1 MRSGD
6 IGRWSRCCADA
17 REARWEVEDLI
28 SAFARFLLASF
39 ANGRFIADVTHTTT
53 QGMHQAASGFRKN
66 PHYRKGYEN
75 QSKFLIS
82 IHYLLFQSAE

>member
-1 MRSGD
+1 
-6 IGRWSRCCADA
+6 
-17 REARWEVEDLI
+17 
-28 SAFARFLLASF
+28 
-39 ANGRFIADVTHTTT
+39 
-53 QGMHQAASGFRKN
+53 MHQAASGFRKN